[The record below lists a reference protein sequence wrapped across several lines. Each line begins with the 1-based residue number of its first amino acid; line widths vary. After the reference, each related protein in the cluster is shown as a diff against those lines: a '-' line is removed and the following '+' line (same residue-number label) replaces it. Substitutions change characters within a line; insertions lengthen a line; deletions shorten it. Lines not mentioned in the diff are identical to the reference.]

1 MPDIK
6 IDCVVRTKS
15 KIFPLIWV
23 ELVTCCVKFQLK
35 MKSQKIVESL
45 VEPVRDDQHI
55 PGRLKSP
62 QIKDEVTE
70 NC

>member
-1 MPDIK
+1 MPDIR
-6 IDCVVRTKS
+6 IDCVVT

-23 ELVTCCVKFQLK
+23 GLVTCCAKFQLK
-35 MKSQKIVESL
+35 MKSQKIFESV

-62 QIKDEVTE
+62 QIKKGMY
-70 NC
+70 N

>member
-1 MPDIK
+1 MPDIR

-23 ELVTCCVKFQLK
+23 ELVTCCVKFQLN
-35 MKSQKIVESL
+35 ESL

-62 QIKDEVTE
+62 QIKQGMFLERI
-70 NC
+70 